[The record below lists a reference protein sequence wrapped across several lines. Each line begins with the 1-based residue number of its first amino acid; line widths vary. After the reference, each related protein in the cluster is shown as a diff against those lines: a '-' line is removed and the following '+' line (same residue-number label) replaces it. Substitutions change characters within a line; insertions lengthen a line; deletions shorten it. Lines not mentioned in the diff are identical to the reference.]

1 MHVLEDHVKIIDDE
15 LQSHHIT
22 NQSEFYSYL
31 VTLKQAIINLLSIM
45 WISVDS
51 NHVET
56 TSDIHATD
64 SEDIVNVLDQGSVTL
79 SLYVGSVIT

>member
-22 NQSEFYSYL
+22 NQPEFDNYL
-31 VTLKQAIINLLSIM
+31 ITLKQSMINLLPIM

-56 TSDIHATD
+56 TSGILATD
-64 SEDIVNVLDQGSVTL
+64 SEYVVNVLDQS
-79 SLYVGSVIT
+79 